1 VSRYAPGGVNY
12 SFGPG
17 GLTPAIRAIIYGN
30 VAIFVL
36 TLFAPGFFVG
46 AFGLIPE
53 AVVERFQLWRIG
65 TYLFLHD
72 PNGFGHI
79 LFNMLF
85 IWMFGVDLERRWGTV
100 AFAKYYFITGLGAGL
115 TVLLVSLLPLASVQS
130 SYVFPTIG
138 ASGAVYGLLLAWAL
152 VFPHRQVLLM
162 MVIPVPARV
171 FAGIM
176 FAIAFL
182 SAVSASS
189 STVSHVAHLGGLV
202 IGWLYLKGP
211 GNFRLEL
218 SYRLTRW
225 RMDRMRRRFE
235 VRRGGRDDDDWRNRV
250 H

>member
-1 VSRYAPGGVNY
+1 
-12 SFGPG
+12 
-17 GLTPAIRAIIYGN
+17 LTPAIRAIIYSN

-36 TLFAPGFFVG
+36 SLFAPGAFVG
-46 AFGLIPE
+46 AFGLIPQ
-53 AVVERFQLWRIG
+53 AVVEGFQFWRLG

-72 PNGFGHI
+72 PDSFGHI

-85 IWMFGVDLERRWGTV
+85 VWMFGVDLERRWGTV
-100 AFAKYYFITGLGAGL
+100 AFIKYYVITGLGAGL

-130 SYVFPTIG
+130 SYIFPTIG
-138 ASGAVYGLLLAWAL
+138 ASGAIYGLLLAWAL

-202 IGWLYLKGP
+202 VGWLYLKGP
-211 GNFRLEL
+211 GNLRLDL
-218 SYRLTRW
+218 GYHLTRW
-225 RMDRMRRRFE
+225 RMNRMRRRFE
-235 VRRGGRDDDDWRNRV
+235 VKRGGRDDDWRTRV